1 LSIISS
7 TLFAVRLFSNIKS
20 LVSNQLVFLIA
31 SLFVFVNLN
40 LLSISFLATKLE
52 AHCVLL
58 DIHKSISGI
67 FILPTVLTAVS
78 NALLGIPI
86 TFSLKF
92 LAIDI
97 GFIFSLR
104 NNFGS
109 VIIFFFHFNHISNQN
124 QAFASSCLN
133 SFCLSTGSD
142 SIHCFNHGV

>member
-1 LSIISS
+1 LNFLTVSASNPFITAIALSQNDTSHFTHFPIADSFDLAHFATVDTLSHNWLATHSII
-7 TLFAVRLFSNIKS
+7 FPVAVGSHN
-20 LVSNQLVFLIA
+20 
-31 SLFVFVNLN
+31 
-40 LLSISFLATKLE
+40 
-52 AHCVLL
+52 
-58 DIHKSISGI
+58 
-67 FILPTVLTAVS
+67 
-78 NALLGIPI
+78 